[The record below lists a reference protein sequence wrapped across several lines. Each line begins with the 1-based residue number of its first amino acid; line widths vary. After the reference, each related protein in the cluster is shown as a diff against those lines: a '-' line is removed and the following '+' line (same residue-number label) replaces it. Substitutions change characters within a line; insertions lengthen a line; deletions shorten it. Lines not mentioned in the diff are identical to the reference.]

1 VNAMLDL
8 LAAVGRA
15 CLGACRFTGQL
26 AIFGL
31 SGLSHLVRPP
41 FYWRMFGRALLE
53 IGYFSLPVVAL
64 TAIFTGMVLAL
75 QSYTGFARFSAE
87 GAVASVVV
95 LSVTRELGPVLA
107 GLMVA
112 GRVGAAMAAEI
123 GTMRVTDQIDALS
136 TLSTNP
142 MKYLVAPRLLAGAIA
157 LPLLVLIADILGVMG
172 GYIIATLKLGFN
184 QATYLHNTLDIL
196 QSADVVS
203 GLAKAAVFG
212 FLIALMGCF
221 QGYNSR
227 GGAQGVGAATTA
239 AVVAA
244 SILIL
249 AFDYVLTEMF
259 FARCPRPPRSCA
271 FAACA
276 SRSATSGCST
286 ASTST

>member
-1 VNAMLDL
+1 MVDTLG
-8 LAAVGRA
+8 AVGRA
-15 CLGACRFTGQL
+15 WFTACRVTGRL
-26 AIFGL
+26 ALFAL
-31 SGLSHLVRPP
+31 AGLSHLVRPP
-41 FYWRMFGRALLE
+41 FYWRMFGRAFLE

-64 TAIFTGMVLAL
+64 TAVFTGMVLAL

-87 GAVASVVV
+87 GAVASIVV

-107 GLMVA
+107 GLIVA
-112 GRVGAAMAAEI
+112 GRAGAAMAAEI

-142 MKYLVAPRLLAGAIA
+142 MKYLVAPRLLAGVIA
-157 LPLLVLIADILGVMG
+157 LPALVLVADSLGVMG
-172 GYIIATLKLGFN
+172 GYIIATFKLGFN
-184 QATYLHNTLDIL
+184 SAAYLRSTLDFV
-196 QSADVVS
+196 QTMDVVT
-203 GLAKAAVFG
+203 GLVKAAVFG

-227 GGAQGVGAATTA
+227 GGAEGVGAATTS

-259 FARCPRPPRSCA
+259 FAR
-271 FAACA
+271 
-276 SRSATSGCST
+276 
-286 ASTST
+286 